1 MSEPK
6 DQDWGALK
14 RLARYLMDKIRV
26 IIKFGYHGEVS
37 QLIMWAETDFAGCAR
52 TRKSTSG
59 GVVQFGNHFVK
70 SSSSTQGLG
79 AMSSGKADCYG
90 IVKGASMGLGI
101 KIVLSVLGVA
111 VNAIIRMDA
120 SATKGIANRKGLG
133 KVRHIQ
139 LNQLWIQDRV
149 VKGEIIVLKVK
160 GKENLANLLTKH
172 CNATDIKFH
181 MVKTN
186 RVVA

>member
-1 MSEPK
+1 
-6 DQDWGALK
+6 
-14 RLARYLMDKIRV
+14 
-26 IIKFGYHGEVS
+26 
-37 QLIMWAETDFAGCAR
+37 MWAQTDFAGCAR

-160 GKENLANLLTKH
+160 GKEKRKSAYKALQCSGHYVPHGQDQSGSCMRETCAGTKLTDAMALLAAILK
-172 CNATDIKFH
+172 AGK
-181 MVKTN
+181 
-186 RVVA
+186 